1 MTLLVVASP
10 CALVLSIPSAILAGI
25 ASGARRGILFR
36 GGSPIERLGSI
47 RRVALDK
54 TGTLTTGE
62 MKIRGV
68 EVEGGNAEDQIL
80 QGAAALALQSLHP
93 VSVAVVRES
102 KKRGLS
108 IPNLKE
114 FSSASGGGLMG
125 KTQEGVECRLGRRS
139 FLGEPIWVKEKA
151 APAPGVSEVF
161 YEAGK
166 VRGRILLE
174 DEIRMSSRP
183 LLEWMSKQGLRVTM
197 LTGDR
202 EAAARLVAEQV
213 GLKDYRFG
221 LHPEDKVAAI
231 REWNAQG
238 EKVAMV
244 GDGVNDAP
252 SLAAAEI
259 GVAMGARGTGAALA
273 ESDIILMRDRLESFA
288 EAYDL
293 SRRTRRII
301 LQNLVISLG
310 TILILV
316 VAAMGAMIPLTLGVA
331 GHEGST
337 VIVVLN
343 SLRLLAPRRGF
354 AELRETGGRV

>member
-1 MTLLVVASP
+1 VT
-10 CALVLSIPSAILAGI
+10 
-25 ASGARRGILFR
+25 
-36 GGSPIERLGSI
+36 
-47 RRVALDK
+47 
-54 TGTLTTGE
+54 
-62 MKIRGV
+62 
-68 EVEGGNAEDQIL
+68 
-80 QGAAALALQSLHP
+80 
-93 VSVAVVRES
+93 
-102 KKRGLS
+102 
-108 IPNLKE
+108 
-114 FSSASGGGLMG
+114 
-125 KTQEGVECRLGRRS
+125 
-139 FLGEPIWVKEKA
+139 
-151 APAPGVSEVF
+151 EVF
-161 YEAGK
+161 YGAGE

-174 DEIRMSSRP
+174 DEIRKSSRP
-183 LLEWMSKQGLRVTM
+183 LLNWLVAQGLKVTM

-202 EAAARLVAEQV
+202 EEAAKLVAEQV
-213 GLKDYRFG
+213 GLPEYRFG
-221 LHPEDKVAAI
+221 LHPQDKVEAI
-231 REWNAQG
+231 RDWTRRG

-301 LQNLVISLG
+301 TQNLVISLG
-310 TILILV
+310 TILLLV
-316 VAAMGAMIPLTLGVA
+316 SAALGAAIPLTWGVA

-354 AELRETGGRV
+354 VGLLSPGQKV

>member
-1 MTLLVVASP
+1 
-10 CALVLSIPSAILAGI
+10 
-25 ASGARRGILFR
+25 
-36 GGSPIERLGSI
+36 
-47 RRVALDK
+47 
-54 TGTLTTGE
+54 
-62 MKIRGV
+62 
-68 EVEGGNAEDQIL
+68 
-80 QGAAALALQSLHP
+80 
-93 VSVAVVRES
+93 
-102 KKRGLS
+102 
-108 IPNLKE
+108 
-114 FSSASGGGLMG
+114 
-125 KTQEGVECRLGRRS
+125 
-139 FLGEPIWVKEKA
+139 
-151 APAPGVSEVF
+151 
-161 YEAGK
+161 
-166 VRGRILLE
+166 LE
-174 DEIRMSSRP
+174 DEIRKSSRG
-183 LLEWMSKQGLRVTM
+183 LLEWLARQGLKVTM

-259 GVAMGARGTGAALA
+259 GVAMGARGSGAALA

-310 TILILV
+310 TILVLV